1 MLGTVILMGIGV
13 AILVLFVLLS
23 KAKKK
28 VDYKKVEVGI
38 ERKKVKEIL
47 ETQKKESYERIKM
60 LSPKEK
66 AEELNEKIKR
76 FIK

>member
-47 ETQKKESYERIKM
+47 EKQKKESHERIEA
-60 LSPKEK
+60 LTPKEK
-66 AEELNEKIKR
+66 AEELNEKIKG
-76 FIK
+76 FNK

>member
-1 MLGTVILMGIGV
+1 MIGMLIGLGIGT
-13 AILVLFVLLS
+13 AGLVLFLILS
-23 KAKKK
+23 KSKKK

-47 ETQKKESYERIKM
+47 EKQKKESHERIKM
-60 LSPKEK
+60 LSPEEK
-66 AEELNEKIKR
+66 ANELNEKIKR